1 MDKYIKGHYRRSIYS
16 SETGYLVGIFKILE
30 TNNNDLDDFVDRTI
44 TFTGHFH
51 ELNENDTYIFYGT
64 LEEHTKYGEQFVV
77 TAYER
82 CQPETKDALVEF
94 LTSGLFKGI
103 GEKKA
108 KKIVEVLGKE
118 TINTILHNPDNLLLI
133 PTVTKKN
140 IDNLHVAMVEYE
152 SSYQILIDLNRLGF
166 NTKDAL
172 TIYTKY
178 QNNVF
183 DVIDKNIYTL
193 VKEVLNMPFKKIDHI
208 ALEMGLDKK
217 DTRRIESGIIYVLEE
232 LVNTTGNCY
241 FKLNEIHNYLQRA
254 LLINV
259 TVEEVELSITNLLKD
274 LKLIQEEEKI
284 YLKETHEAEIN
295 IVNRFNLL
303 HKATL
308 ERQKEKSFSSYKTK
322 VNNHLELLE
331 TSLNINYNKDQTKA
345 IKEAFANDIL
355 VITGGPG
362 TGKTTILK
370 AIVEMYR
377 SVNDSSYQQSTND
390 LILLAPTG
398 RASKRM
404 NESTLYPASTIHR
417 FLKWNKETNK
427 FSVNENNKS
436 EAKCV
441 VIDESS
447 MVDLYLL
454 DNLLKGLS
462 YKCKIILVGDYEQLP
477 SVGPGQVLKDI
488 IESDKLPIVHL
499 KELYRQAQDS
509 NILTL
514 AYDLNK
520 GEVDFSCFN
529 QKDDL
534 TLIET
539 DSKNLK
545 RELKDLCENYLD
557 YDYRYFQVLV
567 PMYKTMNGI
576 DSLNKLLQEVFNPK
590 KTSKKEVVVGEAVY
604 RENDKVIQLT
614 NMPDENVFNGDIGI
628 ISKIVTTPNKE
639 IYIDFDGNEV
649 RYTPASFIKFKHG
662 FAISVHKAQG
672 SEFDIVIMPILDEY
686 KRMLYKK
693 LIYTGVTR
701 SKKNL
706 FVIGQKNSIITS
718 SLNNYSD
725 TRRTTIKELLINSI
739 KEEK

>member
-16 SETGYLVGIFKILE
+16 SETGYIVGIFKVSE
-30 TNNNDLDDFVDRTI
+30 TNNNELDDYIDRTI

-64 LEEHTKYGEQFVV
+64 LEEHSKYGDQFVV

-103 GEKKA
+103 GERKA
-108 KKIVEVLGKE
+108 EKIVHVLGKE
-118 TINTILHNPDNLLLI
+118 TIDTILNNPDNLLLI

-140 IDNLHVAMVEYE
+140 IDVLHVGMMNYQA
-152 SSYQILIDLNRLGF
+152 SYQILIDLNRLGF

-172 TIYTKY
+172 SIYNKY
-178 QNNVF
+178 QSNVF
-183 DVIDKNIYTL
+183 EVIDKNIYTIIE
-193 VKEVLNMPFKKIDHI
+193 EVLNMPFKKIDHI
-208 ALEMGLDKK
+208 ALQMGIEKQ
-217 DTRRIESGIIYVLEE
+217 DTRRIEAGIIYVLEE

-254 LLINV
+254 LLINTTINEIETSV
-259 TVEEVELSITNLLKD
+259 NNLLKD
-274 LKLIQEEEKI
+274 LRLIQKEEKI
-284 YLKETHEAEIN
+284 YLKETYEAETN
-295 IVNRFNLL
+295 IVNRFKLL
-303 HKATL
+303 YKSTI
-308 ERQKEKSFSSYKTK
+308 EKQKEKNYSKHLTSVS
-322 VNNHLELLE
+322 NNLEYLE
-331 TSLNINYNKDQTKA
+331 NSLKITYNQDQTKA
-345 IKEAFANDIL
+345 IKEAYNNDIL

-377 SVNDSSYQQSTND
+377 LVNDLNYGKSVD
-390 LILLAPTG
+390 ELVLLAPTG

-417 FLKWNKETNK
+417 FLKWNKDTNK

-436 EAKCV
+436 DAKCV
-441 VIDESS
+441 VIDEAS
-447 MVDLYLL
+447 MVDVYLL

-488 IESDKLPIVHL
+488 IDSDKLPIVHL
-499 KELYRQAQDS
+499 KELYRQKADS

-514 AYDLNK
+514 AYDINK
-520 GEVDFSCFN
+520 EVVDYSCFN
-529 QKDDL
+529 NEEDL

-539 DSKNLK
+539 TSQNLK
-545 RELKDLCENYLD
+545 KELRELCENYLD
-557 YDYRYFQVLV
+557 YDYRYFQILA

-576 DSLNKLLQEVFNPK
+576 DSLNKMLQEVFNPK
-590 KTSKKEVVVGEAVY
+590 KTNKKELVVGEITY
-604 RENDKVIQLT
+604 RENDKVIQLA

-628 ISKIVTTPNKE
+628 ISKINTQPKE

-649 RYTPASFIKFKHG
+649 RYTPANFIKFKHG

-672 SEFDIVIMPILDEY
+672 SEFDIVIMPILEEY

-693 LIYTGVTR
+693 LIYTGITR
-701 SKKNL
+701 SKKQL
-706 FVIGQKNSIITS
+706 YILGQKSALTS
-718 SLNNYSD
+718 SSKNNYSD
-725 TRRTTIKELLINSI
+725 SRRTTIKELLINSI
-739 KEEK
+739 KEEN